1 MSAEPDGGP
10 GLVICA
16 ITSRV
21 SEPAGQGLEENG
33 FDFDGMFGDLWAP
46 KFPTPELLDAAAG
59 LFEARPHWDGREGPR
74 PRISIAPGVIALE
87 RPDLARRERAAEK
100 AIRGH
105 RIDVDLLAARIAAGN
120 DDQDDE
126 PTTEQI
132 TGWSPRSRARMIRRM
147 AEIDWTPMLSADA
160 LPGMVTLT
168 YPGDWEQV
176 APDGACSKCH
186 VETLFKRYARA
197 WGAEWVGVWKLEFQF
212 RGAPHY
218 HLYMVPPLGKS
229 GAHLREEHERK
240 LREWVPGT
248 PKPRMRPV
256 KFEGLIFREWLS
268 LTWADIVNHPDPEQ
282 KRRHIAAGTG
292 VDYAEGMRTSDP
304 KRLAVYFAKHG
315 TFADKQYQHNV
326 PELWQA
332 PGAGPGRFW
341 GYRGLSPVRRQVE
354 IDWDEYLLI
363 GRTLRRLSKRI
374 RIWNPETNT
383 YEWRKAMRFRS
394 VPRGRKLDPKTG
406 ESVPRQYRK
415 VLRPIKR
422 MQGSSGFVT
431 VNDGAAIASQ
441 LARLRETCLD
451 GNSRSAEGVSSGF
464 TEGWKRCVLD
474 KQLPHELRSLA
485 TEVQGED
492 SGEDQGGVAGEDQGP
507 QAVPHP
513 IRHLGVSG
521 LRS

>member
-1 MSAEPDGGP
+1 MSAEQTTEATAAP

-16 ITSRV
+16 ITSRI
-21 SEPAGQGLEENG
+21 SETPGQGVEETG
-33 FDFDGMFGDLWAP
+33 FDFDGGLGGLWAP

-59 LFEARPHWDGREGPR
+59 LFESAPQWDGREGPR
-74 PRISIAPGVIALE
+74 PRIVIAPGVIALE
-87 RPDLARRERAAEK
+87 RPDLARRERATEK
-100 AIRGH
+100 AVRRH
-105 RIDVDLLAARIAAGN
+105 AIDVELLAAQIAAGN

-126 PTTEQI
+126 STREQI
-132 TGWSPRSRARMIRRM
+132 TGWSRRSRARMIRRM
-147 AEIDWTPMLSADA
+147 AELDYSPLLSKTE
-160 LPGMVTLT
+160 LPAMVTLT
-168 YPGDWEQV
+168 YPGDWERV

-186 VETLFKRYARA
+186 LETLFKRYARA

-218 HLYMVPPLGKS
+218 HLYMVPPTGKS
-229 GAHLREEHERK
+229 GDHLRKEHARK

-256 KFEGLIFREWLS
+256 KFDGLPFREWLS

-292 VDYAEGMRTSDP
+292 IDYAEGMRTSDP

-315 TFADKQYQHNV
+315 TFADKEYQHNV

-332 PGAGPGRFW
+332 EGAGPGRFW
-341 GYRGLSPVRRQVE
+341 GYRGLKPIRRQVE

-374 RIWNPETNT
+374 RIWNPETNS
-383 YEWRKAMRFRS
+383 YEWRKAMRYRS
-394 VPRGRKLDPKTG
+394 VPRGRRIDYETG
-406 ESVPRQYRK
+406 EVTHRQYRK

-431 VNDGAAIASQ
+431 VNDGAATASA
-441 LARLRETCLD
+441 LSRLKETCLD
-451 GNSRSAEGVSSGF
+451 GGRGGNSRSAEGVSPGF
-464 TEGWKRCVLD
+464 HEWWKRCVGE
-474 KQLPHELRSLA
+474 PAAARASLA
-485 TEVQGED
+485 CHEVQGED
-492 SGEDQGGVAGEDQGP
+492 
-507 QAVPHP
+507 
-513 IRHLGVSG
+513 
-521 LRS
+521 